1 MAMSEAGRAF
11 SELGQLLGLDF
22 SARDRTDVA
31 PHTFLFSPRVREA
44 AARAG
49 AEVEGDVTR
58 WLEEATRSL
67 RLGDP
72 VGLRAAIEAGV
83 GVIREGGLGVGGL
96 GTGAAGAG
104 DPRGLPAVAGRGW
117 LFLQLLGARSLREA
131 LEPLRSWRS
140 VPRRQLACSACLLA
154 ACSLSRP
161 VARHLWG
168 GREWVLRALLEVV
181 GEGGTRGATEGNE
194 KAADGGEGTSG
205 GDGGGVEGLLN
216 GGGESEGE
224 SAGETDEEGDC
235 DWGAIAASMAA
246 ECLLNVC
253 AGDAAAPR
261 SRLPPGAPAA
271 SDVPSGRRKKPD
283 EKPEEVEEEVEEEE
297 EEKKKTEE
305 EPEPLAPSG
314 GDERV
319 AWLLSAGALP
329 HASSALA
336 SERPA
341 LLIAALKLILL
352 VHDLAAWGPA
362 KTHGFPSAAG
372 SDDGRRQLGR
382 TQASLERAREAV
394 AAMSARRAAR
404 LAVLAGEEEEEER
417 GYLRLYVE
425 NRSVGRL
432 AGFLTLPAP
441 VLGTPGADL
450 GLRYREPALPEPEVV
465 WCGRASC
472 GSRAAGLLRYRV
484 CGRCRLLRYC
494 SVACQR
500 ADWRDAHR
508 AHCVVPPPLPA
519 PSDGASERHL
529 RDGGLEGTP

>member
-49 AEVEGDVTR
+49 AEAEGDVTR

-83 GVIREGGLGVGGL
+83 GVIREDGLGVSGL

-104 DPRGLPAVAGRGW
+104 DPRGRQGAAGRGW

-140 VPRRQLACSACLLA
+140 IPRRQLACSACLLA

-168 GREWVLRALLEVV
+168 SRERVLRALLEVV
-181 GEGGTRGATEGNE
+181 GEGGARGATEASE
-194 KAADGGEGTSG
+194 KAAAGGEGTGG
-205 GDGGGVEGLLN
+205 GDGGGGEGLLN
-216 GGGESEGE
+216 GGGESV
-224 SAGETDEEGDC
+224 GETDEEGDC
-235 DWGAIAASMAA
+235 DWGAVAASMAA

-261 SRLPPGAPAA
+261 RHLPPGAPAA
-271 SDVPSGRRKKPD
+271 SGIPSGRRKKPD
-283 EKPEEVEEEVEEEE
+283 EKPEEVEEDEEE

-305 EPEPLAPSG
+305 EPEPLTPSG

-319 AWLLSAGALP
+319 TWLLSAGALP

-362 KTHGFPSAAG
+362 KAHGSPSAAG
-372 SDDGRRQLGR
+372 SDDGRRRLGR

-404 LAVLAGEEEEEER
+404 LAVLAGEEEEEEEEER

-441 VLGTPGADL
+441 VVGTPGADL

-484 CGRCRLLRYC
+484 CGRCKLLRYC

-500 ADWRDAHR
+500 ADWRDGHR
-508 AHCVVPPPLPA
+508 ARCVAPPPPPPPPP
-519 PSDGASERHL
+519 PSNGEPERHL
-529 RDGGLEGTP
+529 SDGFLEGTP